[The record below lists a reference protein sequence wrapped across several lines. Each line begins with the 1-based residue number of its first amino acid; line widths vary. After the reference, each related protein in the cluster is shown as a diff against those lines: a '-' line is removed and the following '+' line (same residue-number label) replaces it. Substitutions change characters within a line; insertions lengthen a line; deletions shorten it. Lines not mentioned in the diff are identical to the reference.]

1 MKRFLVYT
9 FLMALGLYGFAQED
23 VNDYKDYQQSGRD
36 HIIAGQYKQAIAAF
50 DSALNIMEYSSSS
63 FYERGFAKMELSNY
77 SGAIRDFSKV
87 IELAPHKYY
96 AYTNRAICYMHQD
109 NLMAA
114 KRDIKKALE
123 LDPEN
128 EQAIEVKLE
137 VDKALAYI
145 QQQQQE
151 ELNKMMYQE
160 EQVRQQ
166 RRSNNAAIIAG
177 TLIPLAFWTTIFLTW

>member
-1 MKRFLVYT
+1 MV
-9 FLMALGLYGFAQED
+9 LGISCFSQED
-23 VNDYKDYQQSGRD
+23 VNDYKAHQQSGRD
-36 HIIAGQYKQAIAAF
+36 YIIAGDYKKAIAAF
-50 DSALNIMEYSSSS
+50 DSALSIMEYSSSS
-63 FYERGFAKMELSNY
+63 YYERGFAKMELENY

-87 IELAPHKYY
+87 IDLAPHKYY

-109 NLMAA
+109 NVMAA
-114 KRDIKKALE
+114 KRDIDKALE

-128 EQAIEVKLE
+128 EQALEVKQE
-137 VDKALAYI
+137 VDKALAYR

-151 ELNKMMYQE
+151 ELNKMLYQE